1 MRDAVRKF
9 VELLQEGKAWEI
21 EAEAN
26 ANVGAEIEW
35 HNENVQ

>member
-1 MRDAVRKF
+1 MRYEKF